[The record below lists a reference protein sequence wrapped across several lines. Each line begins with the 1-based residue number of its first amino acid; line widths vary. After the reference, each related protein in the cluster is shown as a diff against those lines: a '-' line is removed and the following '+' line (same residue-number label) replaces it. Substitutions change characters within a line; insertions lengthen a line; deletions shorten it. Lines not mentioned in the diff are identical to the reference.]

1 MDDKRILFAF
11 CLCFLFTQASAEKP
25 LPVFASIDVAVLFS
39 KLGTTQ
45 DVNLLG
51 SMGDTYVATKDRKS
65 TATAIFGLGVRTY
78 NTNPFT
84 FNTSVRYIPIP
95 KTELQGNVWQLK
107 SSRFNNLAYTYK
119 LQSDV
124 FFAENIASWTRYA
137 IQPGLILGLGG
148 ARHKVGYYH
157 VTPLN
162 NRASNALGAFGNAT
176 RTQLAYEVGAAL
188 DYPCKHT
195 VLELA
200 YRFMDL
206 GQGHLGYSPQ
216 QNTQDRLST
225 GPIRY
230 QSLSFGGRIYYDQAV

>member
-1 MDDKRILFAF
+1 MDYKRILFAL
-11 CLCFLFTQASAEKP
+11 CLCFLFAQASAEKP

-39 KLGTTQ
+39 NLGTTEN
-45 DVNLLG
+45 VNLLG
-51 SMGDTYVATKDRKS
+51 SVGNTYVAIKNQKS
-65 TATAIFGLGVRTY
+65 AATAIFGLGVRTY
-78 NTNPFT
+78 NTNPFM

-107 SSRFNNLAYTYK
+107 SPQLNNLAYKYN

-148 ARHKVGYYH
+148 ARHKAGYYQES
-157 VTPLN
+157 VLN
-162 NRASNALGAFGNAT
+162 NRAANALSIFGHAT

-195 VLELA
+195 VFELA
-200 YRFMDL
+200 YRLMDL
-206 GQGHLGYSPQ
+206 GQGQLGYSSL

-225 GPIRY
+225 GPVRY
-230 QSLSFGGRIYYDQAV
+230 QSLSFGGRLYYDQAV